1 MVLRHQGT
9 RYYNPKFGIVIALTR
24 PSGNRNRNDMAD
36 PTEAPG
42 TIVIGE
48 GVLAKGVFKVPG
60 RAIIN
65 GSLEGELV
73 AKDLFVGPTGKGVGK
88 FKAEMADVR
97 GEVHDT
103 LVTTS
108 SLVVRASGKISGAVY
123 YREVEIEKG
132 GEIEGHMA
140 QGGEV
145 PAVGVSAEGRA
156 AQSSAASAVKAPAQA
171 GAAAK
176 V

>member
-1 MVLRHQGT
+1 
-9 RYYNPKFGIVIALTR
+9 
-24 PSGNRNRNDMAD
+24 MAD

-42 TIVIGE
+42 TILIGE

-108 SLVVRASGKISGAVY
+108 SLIVRASGKISGAVY

-145 PAVGVSAEGRA
+145 PAIGASAEGRA
-156 AQSSAASAVKAPAQA
+156 AQASASAVKAPAQA